1 MLFRSDVT
9 TTSESE
15 PVEPSVVLND
25 DGTLKY
31 TIAFEPL
38 ESNARRGRR
47 GAREVMIFDPFVEPI
62 LDDTCVE
69 MSPGE
74 VVCAPLW

>member
-1 MLFRSDVT
+1 LE
-9 TTSESE
+9 SEEE
-15 PVEPSVVLND
+15 PVEASVVLND
-25 DGTLKY
+25 DDTLKY
-31 TIAFEPL
+31 TIAIEPL
-38 ESNARRGRR
+38 EETDNARQGRR

-74 VVCAPLW
+74 VICAPLW